1 MSVIKLN
8 SQSIHCL
15 TVELEIIEIN
25 DLLFNKTIN
34 MKNTRMILGR
44 NVNFI
49 EGKRKIKIF

>member
-34 MKNTRMILGR
+34 TKNTRMGR

>member
-25 DLLFNKTIN
+25 DLLFNNNKTIN
-34 MKNTRMILGR
+34 TKNTRMGR